1 MKISSNLSQK
11 IPMMLKKILYYYS
24 IYVQMPITSDKPEVI
39 GICNYKTESQKFNNT
54 YRNNQ

>member
-1 MKISSNLSQK
+1 MRISSNLSQK
-11 IPMMLKKILYYYS
+11 IPKILIKILYHYS
-24 IYVQMPITSDKPEVI
+24 IYVQMPITLDKPEVI